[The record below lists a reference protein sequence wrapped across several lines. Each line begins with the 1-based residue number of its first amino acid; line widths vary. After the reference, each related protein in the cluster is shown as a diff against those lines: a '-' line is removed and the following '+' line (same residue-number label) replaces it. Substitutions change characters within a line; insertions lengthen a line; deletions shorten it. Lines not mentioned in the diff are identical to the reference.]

1 MDDEIVI
8 GIEKLVHNNTNYQVA
23 QTSADRW
30 VATVKDWDVG
40 LFVNMIAPSRDSAI
54 QLAHRFIDTPES
66 EEENESI

>member
-8 GIEKLVHNNTNYQVA
+8 GIERLTHGDTSYQIA
-23 QTSADRW
+23 QTSAGRW

-40 LFVNMIAPSRDSAI
+40 LYINMIASSRDSAI
-54 QLAHRFIDTPES
+54 QLANRFIDTPES